1 MRRKEDVPTEIP
13 AALKKAVAD
22 SYGMVDNLIDGMSS
36 TKVWAAKKET
46 SASDKRT
53 DTAATS
59 LEGDTALSQTEG
71 SAAKIDN
78 SSETAK
84 ENGEKVDVE
93 APKTFDEFL
102 NHPSLKFSIKNE
114 QQRKAAEDAYE
125 YASKLRPNK
134 SSQYALVDMSNPS
147 SSPEYYEKKVLADR
161 WRRFYNK
168 AVHNELD
175 DVYKDAW
182 GNYKLFDLDRPFADQ
197 VNEVKGDVP
206 DEFNA
211 PDVVANKNADNES
224 GAEYHEYKQDEPS
237 SITYKD
243 RYKAFKQREA
253 NKEKTAGLRK
263 ERNEV
268 EDVYKSKSEERVEYN
283 KQLMKEYMDEHGLS
297 SENDIPYD
305 VWDNLRNKSFEKY
318 QDELDSL
325 FNKYKDLDKQIKE
338 VAEPRFSLKDEKTLA
353 GVHNITEEKLRKAL
367 KLGGFANPS
376 LAVIDTSKRGHDNF
390 GEISFIAPSAL
401 LDKRTGNTGGT
412 WITDAYTQRYPSVE
426 REMSEKGYRK
436 FEDY

>member
-1 MRRKEDVPTEIP
+1 MLFRSGISDNAKAVEVLTELQNLPHETHDVGYGLNNAQSYNYKTGIFTSDAGQAIDYVVRRMRRKEDVPTEIP

-147 SSPEYYEKKVLADR
+147 SSPDR
-161 WRRFYNK
+161 K
-168 AVHNELD
+168 S
-175 DVYKDAW
+175 
-182 GNYKLFDLDRPFADQ
+182 
-197 VNEVKGDVP
+197 
-206 DEFNA
+206 
-211 PDVVANKNADNES
+211 VV
-224 GAEYHEYKQDEPS
+224 
-237 SITYKD
+237 
-243 RYKAFKQREA
+243 
-253 NKEKTAGLRK
+253 
-263 ERNEV
+263 
-268 EDVYKSKSEERVEYN
+268 
-283 KQLMKEYMDEHGLS
+283 
-297 SENDIPYD
+297 
-305 VWDNLRNKSFEKY
+305 
-318 QDELDSL
+318 
-325 FNKYKDLDKQIKE
+325 
-338 VAEPRFSLKDEKTLA
+338 
-353 GVHNITEEKLRKAL
+353 
-367 KLGGFANPS
+367 
-376 LAVIDTSKRGHDNF
+376 
-390 GEISFIAPSAL
+390 
-401 LDKRTGNTGGT
+401 
-412 WITDAYTQRYPSVE
+412 
-426 REMSEKGYRK
+426 
-436 FEDY
+436 